1 MAPVEGYDTAV
12 CWLEAR
18 DMAPGPSKTPSSAM
32 VDQAEAVVVIER
44 VSPVLF
50 LSLPWTVERVMCPLR
65 LVWTWR
71 VAEVMS
77 LWYSATVALPVY
89 RWEPVS
95 RVSGTPYMGASSES
109 YKKE

>member
-18 DMAPGPSKTPSSAM
+18 DMPVAPGPSKTPSSAI

-50 LSLPWTVERVMCPLR
+50 LSLP
-65 LVWTWR
+65 
-71 VAEVMS
+71 
-77 LWYSATVALPVY
+77 
-89 RWEPVS
+89 
-95 RVSGTPYMGASSES
+95 
-109 YKKE
+109 